1 MSRCYLPESKPVH
14 QPAMLYTILC
24 YNSETMVGS
33 WTKEQ
38 DDDVMAKLAA
48 VQEKIARRGRLGP
61 VARLGPT
68 TKAKT
73 LHKDREPFLLT
84 DGPYAE
90 TKEQILGF
98 YVIDCDSED
107 EAVAIARELGH
118 ANPGGAFE
126 VRPLIY
132 FQANELRELSER

>member
-1 MSRCYLPESKPVH
+1 
-14 QPAMLYTILC
+14 MLYAILC
-24 YNSETMVGS
+24 YNSEDMIDS

-38 DDDVMAKLAA
+38 DDAVMADIA
-48 VQEKIARRGRLGP
+48 VVNDKIAKRGRLGP

-68 TKAKT
+68 KT
-73 LHKDREPFLLT
+73 ART

-98 YVIDCDSED
+98 WIVDCDSDD
-107 EAVAIARELGH
+107 EAMETAEELGR

-126 VRPLIY
+126 IRPVMYMRPGTSLLEPASA
-132 FQANELRELSER
+132 QPNVAP

>member
-1 MSRCYLPESKPVH
+1 
-14 QPAMLYTILC
+14 MLYTILC
-24 YNSETMVGS
+24 YNSEEMVGS

-48 VQEKIARRGRLGP
+48 VQDKIAKRGRLGP

-68 TKAKT
+68 TSAKT
-73 LHKDREPFLLT
+73 LHKDRVPFLVT

-107 EAVAIARELGH
+107 EAVAVAKELGH

-126 VRPLIY
+126 VRPMIY
-132 FQANELRELSER
+132 FQANDPLVEASVAPNGASR

>member
-1 MSRCYLPESKPVH
+1 
-14 QPAMLYTILC
+14 MLYAILC
-24 YNSETMVGS
+24 YNSEEAIGA

-38 DDDVMAKLAA
+38 DDAVMADIAVVNEKLAR
-48 VQEKIARRGRLGP
+48 QGRLGP

-68 TKAKT
+68 KT
-73 LHKDREPFLLT
+73 ARTLRKEREPFLVT

-98 YVIDCDSED
+98 WIVDCESDD
-107 EAVAIARELGH
+107 EAMETARELGN

-126 VRPLIY
+126 VRPLIL
-132 FQANELRELSER
+132 FLPGTSLGEAVAEPNVTT

>member
-1 MSRCYLPESKPVH
+1 
-14 QPAMLYTILC
+14 MLYAILC
-24 YNSETMVGS
+24 YNSEEAIGS

-38 DDDVMAKLAA
+38 DDAVMADISVVNEKLAR
-48 VQEKIARRGRLGP
+48 QGRLGP

-68 TKAKT
+68 KT
-73 LHKDREPFLLT
+73 ARTLRKEREPFHVT

-98 YVIDCDSED
+98 WIVDCESDD
-107 EAVAIARELGH
+107 EAMETARELGN

-126 VRPLIY
+126 VRPLIL
-132 FQANELRELSER
+132 FLPGTSLSEAVAEPNVTP